1 VGVTSSEPIGLILR
15 EKREKQGLTL
25 EEVEKATRIRARFLS
40 ALEDDDYAALPS
52 TAQARGFLNLYA
64 QFLGLNAEQVMT
76 AYDAGRKKSHA
87 RLPVTVAPPAP
98 RPAPA
103 PPAAAAARLAAAA
116 PKASVRAA
124 PEPAAG
130 RAPVVR
136 SRLPRWMSVDVFI
149 GVTFT
154 LILGG
159 FLLWGALEFING
171 QGFTPTATPTR
182 AATSAAASTASP
194 TAPLAAATP
203 TPPLP
208 TPLASYNGVNL
219 IVRAEERT
227 WVRVVVDGTE
237 AFAGLMP
244 PGTSKEFNGQNVVEL
259 STGNA
264 QGTHVLWNGQD
275 QGTLGQIG
283 EVVIRLWTREGA
295 MTPTPSVTPVPS
307 LTPTSTA
314 TPKP

>member
-1 VGVTSSEPIGLILR
+1 MGATPREPIGFILR
-15 EKREKQGLTL
+15 EKREKLGLTL
-25 EEVEKATRIRARFLS
+25 EEVEKATRIRAKFLS
-40 ALEDDDYAALPS
+40 ALEDDDYAAMPS

-64 QFLGLNAEQVMT
+64 QFLSLNADQVMA
-76 AYDAGRKKSHA
+76 AYDAGRKKSRA
-87 RLPVTVAPPAP
+87 RVPAAMPRPAAPPVAAARPATMPRPTP
-98 RPAPA
+98 RPAPQ
-103 PPAAAAARLAAAA
+103 AA
-116 PKASVRAA
+116 V
-124 PEPAAG
+124 G

-136 SRLPRWMSVDVFI
+136 SRLPRWVSVDVFV
-149 GVTFT
+149 GVAFT
-154 LILGG
+154 LVLGG
-159 FLLWGALEFING
+159 FLVWGALEFISG
-171 QGFTPTATPTR
+171 QGFTPTSTPTR
-182 AATSAAASTASP
+182 AAPLAAVSTASATP
-194 TAPLAAATP
+194 PLAAATP

-244 PGTSKEFNGQNVVEL
+244 PGASKEFNGQNVVEL
-259 STGNA
+259 ATGNG

-295 MTPTPSVTPVPS
+295 ITPTPSVTPVPS
-307 LTPTSTA
+307 ITPTPTST
-314 TPKP
+314 PKQ

>member
-1 VGVTSSEPIGLILR
+1 MGATPREPIGFILR
-15 EKREKQGLTL
+15 EKREKLGLTL
-25 EEVEKATRIRARFLS
+25 EEVEKATRIRAKFLS
-40 ALEDDDYAALPS
+40 ALEDDDYAAMPS

-64 QFLGLNAEQVMT
+64 QFLSLNADQVMAT
-76 AYDAGRKKSHA
+76 YDAGRKKSRTRVPA
-87 RLPVTVAPPAP
+87 AMPRPAAPPVVAARPATMPRPTP
-98 RPAPA
+98 RPAPQ
-103 PPAAAAARLAAAA
+103 AA
-116 PKASVRAA
+116 V
-124 PEPAAG
+124 G

-136 SRLPRWMSVDVFI
+136 SRLPRWVSVDVFV

-154 LILGG
+154 LVLGG
-159 FLLWGALEFING
+159 FLVWGALEFING
-171 QGFTPTATPTR
+171 QGFKPTSTPTR
-182 AATSAAASTASP
+182 AAPQAAVSTALATP
-194 TAPLAAATP
+194 PLAAATP

-244 PGTSKEFNGQNVVEL
+244 PGASKEFNGQNVVEL
-259 STGNA
+259 ATGNG

-295 MTPTPSVTPVPS
+295 ITPTPSVTPVPS
-307 LTPTSTA
+307 ITPTPTST
-314 TPKP
+314 PKQ